1 MQVSST
7 HNVNEFYFMFD
18 KIKTAVRRQL
28 NLLDEIGKS
37 NRTVQQLCASL
48 QSVDEQ
54 SLQIQR
60 ESLIH
65 LLLQN
70 KRYAEVGRL
79 NSYEF
84 NVFSQSGQDGII
96 EEILRRVGTTNKLCV
111 EFGVGA
117 GGGFEN
123 NSTYL
128 LAQGWKGCWIEAD
141 RAAVERIRQ
150 QMEFLISAGRLK
162 LLLSTV
168 TVANI
173 SGLFEQ
179 LEVPKEFDLLSMDI
193 DSFEFW
199 VWRALSSYRPRVIVV
214 EYNSFLPA
222 SADWVLPYEPN
233 VVLKAG
239 SIEFGASLKAF
250 ARLGEEIGYRLVGC
264 DLTGSDAFF
273 VRDDLVG
280 GKFCEPFTA
289 ENHYEPMRYHLIKRW
304 GYARILSSRFGT
316 IG

>member
-1 MQVSST
+1 MLA
-7 HNVNEFYFMFD
+7 
-18 KIKTAVRRQL
+18 KLKAAVRRQL
-28 NLLDEIGKS
+28 NLLDEVS
-37 NRTVQQLCASL
+37 QSSRSVQQLCASL
-48 QSVDEQ
+48 ENVEQ
-54 SLQIQR
+54 RSLQIQR

-79 NSYEF
+79 NSHEF

-96 EEILRRVGTTNKLCV
+96 DEILRRIGTTNKLCV

-141 RAAVERIRQ
+141 GVAVERIKQ
-150 QMEFLISAGRLK
+150 QMDFLISADRLK

-173 SGLFEQ
+173 AGLFKQ
-179 LEVPKEFDLLSMDI
+179 LEIPTEFDLLSIDI

-222 SADWVLPYEPN
+222 SADWVLPYEPD
-233 VVLKAG
+233 VVLKTG
-239 SIEFGASLKAF
+239 SIEFGASLKAL
-250 ARLGEEIGYRLVGC
+250 ARLGEEMGYRLVGC

-280 GKFCEPFTA
+280 NKFCEPFTA

-304 GYARILSSRFGT
+304 GYSRILSPRFGT